1 MRALLFVLG
10 TISIGAGVAMG
21 YSAITD
27 IRHSRIRRNKNA
39 K

>member
-1 MRALLFVLG
+1 MRELIFVMSIITAG
-10 TISIGAGVAMG
+10 TGVAMAI
-21 YSAITD
+21 SAIAD